1 VHCERIDGSHQDF
14 KEPSHRCNE
23 AGLVGVSDY
32 RPHWQKLDLVVR
44 VVKGMGMASLQPA
57 GGLRRVSGSGAA
69 SACRGHRPCP
79 SGAAYRFL
87 GSLLL
92 LVASAVAAASGANAP
107 QQYLDEETGATV
119 FFVGRPL
126 VFARES
132 APFNGIN
139 GKVVRGRPDDPH
151 PPDMTVAPRDY
162 VSLAAAA
169 VDRSGKYTY
178 VLIGY
183 FWLVGTPQPSGNVCF
198 DREHLVLQL
207 GDRRIELA
215 PFDGSARD
223 AGISQPIHQPS
234 IGDVQPAV
242 YTIDLATLGL
252 IAESSHPVLYCGA
265 EKAPLKYDLWEDRL
279 PALREL
285 VRHLRD

>member
-1 VHCERIDGSHQDF
+1 
-14 KEPSHRCNE
+14 
-23 AGLVGVSDY
+23 
-32 RPHWQKLDLVVR
+32 
-44 VVKGMGMASLQPA
+44 M
-57 GGLRRVSGSGAA
+57 
-69 SACRGHRPCP
+69 
-79 SGAAYRFL
+79 
-87 GSLLL
+87 SLLL
-92 LVASAVAAASGANAP
+92 LAGSAAAAASGANAP
-107 QQYLDEETGATV
+107 REYLDEETGATV

-139 GKVVRGRPDDPH
+139 GRVVRTRPDDL
-151 PPDMTVAPRDY
+151 PDMTLAPRDY

-169 VDRSGKYTY
+169 VDRSGKYSY

-183 FWLVGTPQPSGNVCF
+183 FWLVGTPQPSQNACF

-207 GDRRIELA
+207 EDRRIELA

-223 AGISQPIHQPS
+223 AGISQPIHRPS
-234 IGDVQPAV
+234 IGNAEPAV
-242 YTIDLATLGL
+242 YSIDLATLGL
-252 IAESSHPVLYCGA
+252 IAESAHPVLYCGA
-265 EKAPLKYDLWEDRL
+265 EKSPLRYELWEDRL